1 MPYVNIK
8 ITKDGVTQQQK
19 EQLIKGV
26 TQVLTD
32 VLGKHPKSTYVVI
45 DEVELGNWGAGGEL
59 LESLLNRKN

>member
-26 TQVLTD
+26 TQVLTE

-45 DEVELGNWGAGGEL
+45 DEVELGNWGAGGES